1 VKVVGRVPAPH
12 LLAGA
17 LCCGLAASL
26 ATRGSSPL
34 LGLASIGLGAAA
46 LAEPRARVAALVTA
60 LALAG
65 WWWGSLR
72 LDALDHSVLQTEIGR
87 AGPALVEVTGP
98 AKRSL
103 FAVRVP
109 VRVLRFG
116 EESSD
121 EPARLDLPPGRAPP
135 QGARLSVVAEID
147 APRGE
152 ENGFDE
158 EAYLK
163 RQGVHVVLVASTFR
177 IVGHRGGLGGV
188 ADRVRAAI
196 ARSLAPGVTGE
207 RRAVIAAV
215 VLGEDEGLD
224 LSLRNSFRASGLYHL
239 LAVSG
244 QNVAYIVAGMLAL
257 AWVLGISR
265 WIGEVGAL
273 AAVTSY
279 LMAVGW
285 QPSVVRAG
293 VAGGLASLAWLAGRP
308 RDRWYFL
315 LVGAAALLAW
325 SPYSLLEPGFQLSFG
340 AVGAIFVLV
349 PRIEAWLAG
358 YPIPSSLATVI
369 SVSVACGAVT
379 APILMLHFRAAPLF
393 TVASNAV
400 AGPVVAPLL
409 GLALVSTALGPVL
422 PEAAWALSWL
432 NGWLA
437 AYLAGCARFFGS
449 LPHAQLTSWR
459 SLAAL
464 AGLALFAWVLA
475 RLPPPRGRRAAALIA
490 VLAVALVGWR
500 LQPHH
505 YPPPPHGLRIVML
518 DVGQGDG
525 ILLQTRAG
533 SVLVDEGPPEA
544 NVAGQLHRLGIRRLA
559 AIVVTHPHRDHV
571 GGAADVVDSLP
582 VGFVLDPLEPTDS
595 PEEGALKRDA
605 RARGV
610 PVVPARVGSS
620 YTLGALR
627 IRVLWPDG
635 PGLPDEDP
643 HEHGVVLMVSYGQ
656 FDALLTGDSESP
668 VTLPL
673 RPPVVELL
681 KVAHHGSSDAGLSD
695 LLRLVRPK
703 IALISVGQ
711 GNDYGHPAPST
722 VSTLAAFPG
731 LAVYRTD
738 EDGRITVE
746 SDGTSFSVRTER

>member
-1 VKVVGRVPAPH
+1 
-12 LLAGA
+12 
-17 LCCGLAASL
+17 
-26 ATRGSSPL
+26 
-34 LGLASIGLGAAA
+34 
-46 LAEPRARVAALVTA
+46 
-60 LALAG
+60 
-65 WWWGSLR
+65 
-72 LDALDHSVLQTEIGR
+72 
-87 AGPALVEVTGP
+87 
-98 AKRSL
+98 
-103 FAVRVP
+103 
-109 VRVLRFG
+109 
-116 EESSD
+116 
-121 EPARLDLPPGRAPP
+121 
-135 QGARLSVVAEID
+135 
-147 APRGE
+147 
-152 ENGFDE
+152 
-158 EAYLK
+158 
-163 RQGVHVVLVASTFR
+163 VHVILTASTFSV
-177 IVGHRGGLGGV
+177 VGHRGGLGGL

-196 ARSLAPGVTGE
+196 ASSLAPGVRGE
-207 RRAVIAAV
+207 RRAVIAGV

-244 QNVAYIVAGMLAL
+244 QNVAYVVAGVLAL
-257 AWVLGISR
+257 AWLLGISR
-265 WIGEVGAL
+265 WIGQLGAL
-273 AAVTSY
+273 AAVGGY

-315 LVGAAALLAW
+315 LVGAAVLLAW
-325 SPYSLLEPGFQLSFG
+325 NPYYLLEPGFQLSFA

-358 YPIPSSLATVI
+358 YPIPRGLATVV

-379 APILMLHFRAAPLF
+379 APILMLHFQAAPLF
-393 TVASNAV
+393 TVASNAA

-409 GLALVSTALGPVL
+409 GLALISTALGPVL
-422 PEAAWALSWL
+422 PEAALALSWV

-437 AYLAGCARFFGS
+437 AYLAGCARLFGS

-464 AGLALFAWVLA
+464 CGLALFGLLLSK
-475 RLPPPRGRRAAALIA
+475 LPPPRGRRAA
-490 VLAVALVGWR
+490 VLVAILAIALVGWR
-500 LQPHH
+500 MRPEQH
-505 YPPPPHGLRIVML
+505 PPPPHGLRIVML

-525 ILLQTRAG
+525 ILLQTQAG

-544 NVAGQLHRLGIRRLA
+544 DVAAQLRRLGVRRLA
-559 AIVVTHPHRDHV
+559 AMVVTHPHRDHV
-571 GGAADVVDSLP
+571 GGAAEVIDSLP

-595 PEEGALKRDA
+595 PEEGALEREA
-605 RARGV
+605 RAREV
-610 PVVPARVGSS
+610 PIVAARVGHTYS
-620 YTLGALR
+620 LGALR

-643 HEHGVVLMVSYGQ
+643 HEHGVVLLASFGE

-673 RPPVVELL
+673 HPPAVELL
-681 KVAHHGSSDAGLSD
+681 KVAHHGSSDEGLSN
-695 LLRLVRPK
+695 LLGLIRPK
-703 IALISVGQ
+703 VALISVGQ

-722 VSTLAAFPG
+722 ISTLDAFPG

>member
-1 VKVVGRVPAPH
+1 VRAAARVPAPH
-12 LLAGA
+12 LLAAA
-17 LCCGLAASL
+17 LCSGLAASL
-26 ATRGSSPL
+26 AVRSSSAL
-34 LGLASIGLGAAA
+34 VGVAALALAATALAERRSGVAVLAAA
-46 LAEPRARVAALVTA
+46 LL
-60 LALAG
+60 LAG

-72 LDALDHSVLQTEIGR
+72 LDTLDHSVLSAEIGR

-98 AKRSL
+98 ARRSP
-103 FAVRVP
+103 FSVRVP

-116 EESSD
+116 DDAPD
-121 EPARLDLPPGRAPP
+121 EPARLDLPAGRAPP
-135 QGARLSVVAEID
+135 QGARLSVIAQIE
-147 APRGE
+147 APHGE

-158 EAYLK
+158 RSYLR
-163 RQGVHVVLVASTFR
+163 RQGVHVILTASTFR
-177 IVGHRGGLGGV
+177 VVGHRGGIGGI
-188 ADRVRAAI
+188 ADRVRVAI
-196 ARSLAPGVTGE
+196 AGSLAPGVDGE
-207 RRAVIAAV
+207 RRAVIAGV
-215 VLGEDEGLD
+215 VLGEDEGL
-224 LSLRNSFRASGLYHL
+224 SPGLRDSFRASGLYHL

-244 QNVAYIVAGMLAL
+244 QNVAYIVGGVLAL
-257 AWVLGISR
+257 AWILGITR
-265 WIGEVGAL
+265 WIAELGAL
-273 AAVTSY
+273 AAVMGY

-308 RDRWYFL
+308 KDRWYFL
-315 LVGAAALLAW
+315 LVGAAVLLAW
-325 SPYSLLEPGFQLSFG
+325 NPYSLLEPGFQLSFG
-340 AVGAIFVLV
+340 AVGAIFLLV
-349 PRIEAWLAG
+349 PRIEDWLAG
-358 YPIPSSLATVI
+358 YPIPKELATVI
-369 SVSVACGAVT
+369 SVSLACGGVT
-379 APILMLHFRAAPLF
+379 APIVMLHFQAAPLF

-409 GLALVSTALGPVL
+409 GLSLTSAALGPVL
-422 PEAAWALSWL
+422 PEAAWALSWV

-437 AYLAGCARFFGS
+437 AYLAGCARFFGG

-464 AGLALFAWVLA
+464 AGLALVALVLA
-475 RLPPPRGRRAAALIA
+475 RLPPPRGRRAAALVA
-490 VLAVALVGWR
+490 MLAVVLVGWR
-500 LQPHH
+500 LRPAH
-505 YPPPPHGLRIVML
+505 YPPAPRGLRIVML

-525 ILLQTRAG
+525 ILLETQAG

-544 NVAGQLHRLGIRRLA
+544 DVAAQLRRLGVRRLA
-559 AIVVTHPHRDHV
+559 ALVVTHPHRDHV
-571 GGAADVVDSLP
+571 GGAAEVVDSMP

-595 PEEGALKRDA
+595 PEEDALEREA

-610 PVVPARVGSS
+610 PVVAARVGHA

-627 IRVLWPDG
+627 IQVLWPDG

-643 HEHGVVLMVSYGQ
+643 HEHGVVLLASYGR

-673 RPPVVELL
+673 RPPEVELL
-681 KVAHHGSSDAGLSD
+681 KVAHHGSSDDGLGD
-695 LLRLVRPK
+695 LLHLVRPK
-703 IALISVGQ
+703 VALISVGA

-722 VSTLAAFPG
+722 ITTLDAFPG